1 MANAHVSPVVAGFG
15 DRSALSLANIVS
27 RLIAWNDARRTRV
40 ILSRLSAHELNDIG
54 LTRGDIDLIR

>member
-1 MANAHVSPVVAGFG
+1 MANVHVSPVVTGFG
-15 DRSALSLANIVS
+15 DRSVLSLATLVS
-27 RLIAWNDARRTRV
+27 RLIAWNDARRTRI